1 MNLNMLLK
9 HIKMKKSDVI
19 IINCEFKN
27 LNLKKEIHFFT
38 LQIKFEQ

>member
-9 HIKMKKSDVI
+9 HLKMKKCDVI
-19 IINCEFKN
+19 IINCELKN

-38 LQIKFEQ
+38 FQIKFEQ